1 VNKAFKGI
9 IDKLKESKQEELLR
23 NDRVLIVDSLN
34 TFLRA
39 FVVIHHLNPAG
50 NHIGGLTGFLKS
62 LGYAI
67 ELINPTRVILVFDG
81 VGGAT
86 NKRYLY
92 PEYKANR
99 HITKITNWDA
109 FDTQE
114 EESEAIKS
122 QIVRLVQY
130 LKCLPV
136 DIIMEDK
143 IEADDVIGYIAKVLK
158 GEVFIMSTDKDY
170 IQLVNDSITVYSP
183 VKKKFYNP
191 KVVQEE
197 FGIPSINYLTQKILL
212 GDSGDNVPGLKG
224 LGEKTM
230 IKLFP
235 MLKEQRHVRL
245 IEILDHCRKNLDTG
259 TMYKKIA
266 DYAHQLEINQ
276 KLMDLH
282 DPNIPENSI
291 QVIKETLVTPKET
304 MDRKMFLKL
313 YEEDNL
319 QNSIAN
325 TEIWLFNKFEKL
337 KHFKVVK

>member
-1 VNKAFKGI
+1 MNKAFKGI

-23 NDRVLIVDSLN
+23 NDRVLLVDSLN

-39 FVVIHHLNPAG
+39 FVVIHHLNPQG

-81 VGGAT
+81 VGGST

-99 HITKITNWDA
+99 HIQKITNWDA
-109 FDTQE
+109 FDSQE

-143 IEADDVIGYIAKVLK
+143 IEADDVIGYISKVLK
-158 GEVFIMSTDKDY
+158 KQVFIMSTDKDY
-170 IQLVNDSITVYSP
+170 IQLVDERTTVYSP

-191 KVVQEE
+191 KVVKEE
-197 FGIPSINYLTQKILL
+197 FNLPPINYLTQKILL
-212 GDSGDNVPGLKG
+212 GDSGDNVPGVKG

-230 IKLFP
+230 LKLFP
-235 MLKEQRHVRL
+235 MLKEERHVRL
-245 IEILDHCRKNLDTG
+245 IEILDHCRKNLNTG
-259 TMYKKIA
+259 TMYTKIA

-282 DPNIPENSI
+282 DANIPDNSI
-291 QVIKETLVTPKET
+291 QTIKKILVTPRET
-304 MDRKMFLKL
+304 LDRKTFLKL

-319 QNSIAN
+319 QNAIPN
-325 TEIWLFNKFEKL
+325 TEIWLFNKFERL
-337 KHFKVVK
+337 KHYKVVG